1 LKSAVASLRKRVRQV
16 VRNKRGFTLIE
27 ILVVVAIIGILAAI
41 AVPNVT
47 RALQTAKNNADAAN
61 IASLQNAVEMY
72 YIDKGTWP
80 EVGTR
85 FQTVLVNEGYL
96 KKPVS
101 PPQGL
106 PGSYRL
112 TIDAQRNIA
121 TVTRQ

>member
-1 LKSAVASLRKRVRQV
+1 MKSAVATLRKRVRQI

-27 ILVVVAIIGILAAI
+27 ILIVVAIIGILAAI

-47 RALQTAKNNADAAN
+47 RALQTAKANADAAN
-61 IASLQNAVEMY
+61 IALLETAVNMY

-80 EVGTR
+80 ATGTG

-96 KKPVS
+96 KTQVS
-101 PPQGL
+101 PPPGL
-106 PGSYRL
+106 TGSYRL
-112 TIDAQRNIA
+112 TVDTQRNIA